1 MDDDRVYSKLD
12 KIEEH
17 VAEIKTTL
25 LRNTDSL
32 EAHMARTLIIEK
44 ALFPIRRLYD
54 FGVVACQIIAICGV
68 AGAAIEGAVSLLQFL
83 RK

>member
-1 MDDDRVYSKLD
+1 MDDDRVYAKLD

-32 EAHMARTLIIEK
+32 VAHMARTAIIEK
-44 ALFPIRRLYD
+44 ALFPIKRLYD
-54 FGVVACQIIAICGV
+54 FGVVACQIIAILGV
-68 AGAAIEGAVSLLQFL
+68 AGAAVEGAVALLTFI